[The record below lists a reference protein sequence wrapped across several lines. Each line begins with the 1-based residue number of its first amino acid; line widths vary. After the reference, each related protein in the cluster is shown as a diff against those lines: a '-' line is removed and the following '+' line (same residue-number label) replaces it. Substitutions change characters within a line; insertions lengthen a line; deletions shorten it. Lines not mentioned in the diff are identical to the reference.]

1 MNVQLMRRWMTG
13 AMVATVSLAVVAPA
27 GAEWLGNWGRSV
39 DGSGKIV
46 TQESKVRDYR
56 AIAISVPAKVE
67 LRQGETEGVTVETDD
82 NIQAMLEVVVEG
94 NTLKIRTKEKNVYPK
109 TRTFNIVI
117 NCKRLDDIAM
127 DNSGRLSAAR
137 LNASDL
143 RVRLGGSGDIVI
155 QDLRVDTLRAAIGG
169 SGNFTAAGN
178 ASQIAGNIGG
188 SGSMNMAKLMAKDVR
203 VSIGGSGSVET
214 WATDNLNVSIGG
226 SGNVEYYGDPRVTK
240 SIGGSGSVN
249 RKGSAP

>member
-1 MNVQLMRRWMTG
+1 MMGWKMRRLLF
-13 AMVATVSLAVVAPA
+13 VSACLALAAPA
-27 GAEWLGNWGRSV
+27 SAEWLGNWGRSV
-39 DGSGKIV
+39 EGSGRIIS
-46 TQESKVRDYR
+46 QESKVKDYR
-56 AIAISVPAKVE
+56 AIAIGVPAKVE
-67 LRQGETEGVTVETDD
+67 LKQGETEGVNIETDD

-109 TRTFNIVI
+109 TKTFNVVI
-117 NCKRLDDIAM
+117 YCKKIDDIAM
-127 DNSGRLSAAR
+127 DNSGRLSAMK

-143 RVRLGGSGDIVI
+143 RVRLGGSGDVAI
-155 QDLRVDTLRAAIGG
+155 QDLRVDTLRVAIGG
-169 SGNFTAAGN
+169 SGSFVAAGS
-178 ASQIAGNIGG
+178 ASQVSGSIGG
-188 SGSMNMAKLMAKDVR
+188 SGSLNMAKLMTKDVR

-226 SGNVEYYGDPRVTK
+226 SGNVEYYGDPRLTK